1 MTERPTGHTNTN
13 SNLERVLAA
22 GEFAVCGELGPPRS
36 ADAEVIAD
44 HARHFHGYVD
54 AVNIT
59 DNQTAIVRMSSIA
72 AGALL
77 REVGLEPV
85 IQMTCR
91 DRNRLAQQAD
101 LLGAAAMGLNT
112 LLCLSGDHQVFG
124 DEDTARNVYDIDSMH
139 LLQMVRKMRDDRQ
152 FMSGT
157 DLEGAEPRFFV
168 GAAANP
174 FADPFEFRVVR
185 LAKKVAAGA
194 EFIQTQA
201 VYDVDRFARWMEA
214 ARDMGLHEKV
224 SIMAGLVPPKSA
236 GALRYMKNNVSGM
249 RIPEELIRRMSGA
262 QDPKEEGIQITV
274 EIIQQV
280 REIEGV
286 RGVHIMPIMWESALP
301 EIVSRAG
308 LTPRPDLS

>member
-1 MTERPTGHTNTN
+1 MNEMPTGHTNTN

-36 ADAEVIAD
+36 ADAEVITE
-44 HARHFHGYVD
+44 HARHFRGYVD

-72 AGALL
+72 AGVLL
-77 REVGLEPV
+77 RETGLEPV

-91 DRNRLAQQAD
+91 DRNRLAQQSD
-101 LLGAAAMGLNT
+101 LLGAAALGLNT

-124 DEDTARNVYDIDSMH
+124 DEDKARNVYDIDSMH
-139 LLQMVRKMRDDRQ
+139 LLQMVRGMRDDRQ
-152 FMSGT
+152 FLSGS
-157 DLEGAEPRFFV
+157 DIEGAEPRFFV

-201 VYDVDRFARWMEA
+201 VYDVPRFARWMEA
-214 ARDMGLHEKV
+214 VRDLGLHERV

-249 RIPEELIRRMSGA
+249 RIPDELIRRMSGA
-262 QDPKEEGIQITV
+262 EDPRDEGIQLTAELI
-274 EIIQQV
+274 EQV

-301 EIVSRAG
+301 EIVTRAG
-308 LTPRPDLS
+308 LTPRPDLG